1 MNGYG
6 RGFSTLTEERTAESL
21 LIVGAIP
28 DWLRGTL
35 IRNGPGHFE
44 LGEGRVTHWFDGLA
58 MLRKFSFADGDVTY
72 SNHFLRTE
80 TYKARKQGNL
90 GPGEFATAPATGFLA
105 KLKSIVVPETT
116 DNANVTIGRVGGHM
130 VALTEVPRVVAFNPA
145 TLETHGEVSFDDD
158 LTGHVMTA
166 HVHHDDERN
175 ETVGLLTKFG
185 KPSTYTIYR
194 LPDGSLRREEVA
206 SLKVSRPAYIHS
218 IGLTDRYVILVEAP
232 FTVNPLS
239 FLKLGNDGF
248 IEHFTWDGT
257 ADTRFIIVDRE
268 RGRAVATPQTAAFFA
283 FHHVN
288 AFERDDSIVLDLVA
302 YPNPDIID
310 GLYLDRLER
319 GEFKG
324 LVGELRRYT
333 LPTDDTGQVE
343 CEPLSEIAMELPTI
357 SPTVRRQPHRYV
369 YGQGSVIEGDGF
381 SNYLVKADVASGS
394 AAIWTAQETFCG
406 EPIFVPRPDAT
417 AEDDGVVL
425 SVILDTAGEQS
436 FLLVLD
442 GETFVELARAPL
454 PHVLPFDFHG
464 EFFDCVW

>member
-6 RGFSTLTEERTAESL
+6 RGFSSLTEERSEASL

-35 IRNGPGHFE
+35 IRNGPAHFE
-44 LGEGRVTHWFDGLA
+44 LGDGRVTHWFDGLA
-58 MLRKFSFADGDVTY
+58 MIRKFTFDDGTVTY
-72 SNHFLRTE
+72 ANRFLRTE
-80 TYKARKQGNL
+80 TYKARKQGHL
-90 GPGEFATAPATGFLA
+90 GPGEFASASTTGFLA
-105 KLKSIVVPETT
+105 KLKSIIVPETT
-116 DNANVTIGRVGGHM
+116 DNANVTVVELGSRM
-130 VALTEVPRVVAFNPA
+130 VALTEVPRAIAFDPETLATREAVAF
-145 TLETHGEVSFDDD
+145 DDE
-158 LTGHVMTA
+158 LSGHVMTA
-166 HVHHDDERN
+166 HVHHDTARE
-175 ETVGLLTKFG
+175 ETIGLLTKFG
-185 KPSTYTIYR
+185 KPSTYIVYR
-194 LPDGSLRREEVA
+194 VADGSLCREEIA
-206 SLKVSRPAYIHS
+206 SVSVSRPAYIHS
-218 IGLTDRYVILVEAP
+218 IGLTDRYVILTEAP

-257 ADTRFIIVDRE
+257 DETRFIIIDRE
-268 RGRAVATPQTAAFFA
+268 NGRVVATPRAPSFFT

-288 AFERDDSIVLDLVA
+288 AFEREGHIVVDLVA

-333 LPTDDTGQVE
+333 LPTAGTERVE

-357 SPTVRRQPHRYV
+357 APTVRRQPHRYV
-369 YGQGSVIEGDGF
+369 YGQGSVMDGDGF
-381 SNYLVKADVASGS
+381 SNYLVKADVESGS
-394 AAIWTAQETFCG
+394 SAIWTAQETFCG
-406 EPIFVPRPDAT
+406 EPVFVPRPAGER
-417 AEDDGVVL
+417 EDDGVVL

-436 FLLVLD
+436 SLLVLD
-442 GETFVELARAPL
+442 GETFSELARAPL

-464 EFFDCVW
+464 AFFDHVW